1 MGSAQEEA
9 LELLQQRVQRVL
21 ELYSSRK
28 SENEQL
34 IQRNEE
40 LEGRIRLEQEKLKEI
55 EDKYNKLKISKALIA
70 SSNDVHDAKLKV
82 NRLVREIDKCIALL
96 NR

>member
-1 MGSAQEEA
+1 MSSAQEDA

-34 IQRNEE
+34 IRQNKE
-40 LEGRIRLEQEKLKEI
+40 LEESIRLSQEKLKDLE
-55 EDKYNKLKISKALIA
+55 EKNNKLKISKALIA
-70 SSNDVHDAKLKV
+70 SSKDVHDAKLKV

>member
-1 MGSAQEEA
+1 MSSAQENA
-9 LELLQQRVQRVL
+9 LELLQQQISRVL

-28 SENEQL
+28 
-34 IQRNEE
+34 
-40 LEGRIRLEQEKLKEI
+40 KEI
-55 EDKYNKLKISKALIA
+55 EQLKKHNDELEERSRLESEKIKNLEEKYNKLKISKALIA
-70 SSNDVHDAKLKV
+70 SSKDVHDAKLKV

>member
-1 MGSAQEEA
+1 MSSAQEDA

-34 IQRNEE
+34 IRQNKE
-40 LEGRIRLEQEKLKEI
+40 LEERIRLNEDKLKDLE
-55 EDKYNKLKISKALIA
+55 EKNNKLKDFKSA
-70 SSNDVHDAKLKV
+70 D
-82 NRLVREIDKCIALL
+82 CIKQ
-96 NR
+96 RCT

>member
-1 MGSAQEEA
+1 MSSAQEDA

-34 IQRNEE
+34 IRQNKE
-40 LEGRIRLEQEKLKEI
+40 LEEKIRLEQEKIKDI

-70 SSNDVHDAKLKV
+70 SSDDVHDAKLKV
-82 NRLVREIDKCIALL
+82 NRMVREIDKCIALL

>member
-1 MGSAQEEA
+1 MSSAQENT
-9 LELLQQRVQRVL
+9 LELLQQQISRVL

-28 SENEQL
+28 TEIEQL
-34 IQRNEE
+34 KKHNDE
-40 LEGRIRLEQEKLKEI
+40 LEERSRLESEKIKNLE
-55 EDKYNKLKISKALIA
+55 EKYNKLKISKALIA
-70 SSNDVHDAKLKV
+70 SSKDVHDAKLKV